1 MSKLYK
7 LSKLSKLSKMS
18 KLSKLSDLSKLFKVE
33 EAIDKLTGC
42 HPNFH
47 LRLQLYLASLA
58 DNQLTSGIQVFVF
71 LCKSQTLVLNA
82 LTIDN

>member
-7 LSKLSKLSKMS
+7 LSKLSKLFKLN
-18 KLSKLSDLSKLFKVE
+18 KLSKVE
-33 EAIDKLTGC
+33 EAVDRLAGC
-42 HPNFH
+42 HSNFH

-58 DNQLTSGIQVFVF
+58 DNQLTSNIKVFVF
-71 LCKSQTLVLNA
+71 FFMKSQTLVLNA